1 MGQTDSYMGRRD
13 LYTWG
18 KQTHTWGEE
27 TYIHVANR
35 PITWGE
41 ETYIHGA
48 NRPIHGA
55 KRLIY
60 MWQTDPLHGAKRLIY
75 MGQTDPY
82 MGRRDLYTWGKQ
94 THTWGEETY
103 IHGAKRLIY
112 MGQTDPY
119 MGEQPK
125 CGLKTE
131 IAHSRKHARGE
142 SITLVDI
149 KSIWKD
155 LFKNIPRLS
164 IDNKLR
170 QLSFK
175 PLHRILVTNYYELQ
189 RFNISVD
196 ECIYC
201 RSRNSIQHAFLEFF
215 VGLSLSQEMIRMV

>member
-1 MGQTDSYMGRRD
+1 MQSVESRTQESLGFSYVGQTDSYMGRRD

-18 KQTHTWGEE
+18 KQS
-27 TYIHVANR
+27 
-35 PITWGE
+35 
-41 ETYIHGA
+41 
-48 NRPIHGA
+48 
-55 KRLIY
+55 
-60 MWQTDPLHGAKRLIY
+60 
-75 MGQTDPY
+75 
-82 MGRRDLYTWGKQ
+82 
-94 THTWGEETY
+94 Y

-112 MGQTDPY
+112 MGQTDLY
-119 MGEQPK
+119 TWGKQTHTWGEQPK
-125 CGLKTE
+125 CRLKTE
-131 IAHSRKHARGE
+131 IAHTAINTWWMHNISWHQE
-142 SITLVDI
+142 L
-149 KSIWKD
+149 WKN

-170 QLSFK
+170 QLSFE